1 MYRTFLR
8 GLGKNL
14 FFFRVLT
21 ISQAN
26 FAGFALL
33 LNEHLLILN
42 VNAFLDSLRVIRP
55 HLSEQI

>member
-1 MYRTFLR
+1 MNAL
-8 GLGKNL
+8 K
-14 FFFRVLT
+14 
-21 ISQAN
+21 ISQAS